1 MTVLADTSAW
11 VEYLRATGS
20 STDHALEAAIG
31 TQDVIT
37 CDPVV
42 LEILAGA
49 RDDAEERLY
58 ESLLAG
64 ARRHEP
70 TMSFHDPVSAAALHR
85 TCRRSGETVRSMLD
99 CQIAAIAIRLGV
111 PVLHR
116 DRDFDVLAR
125 HTALEVTT

>member
-11 VEYLRATGS
+11 IEYLRATGS
-20 STDHALEAAIG
+20 PTHLALRSAVRAG
-31 TQDVIT
+31 DVVT

-42 LEILAGA
+42 LEVLAGVRQDDETHRYA
-49 RDDAEERLY
+49 R
-58 ESLLAG
+58 LLAG
-64 ARRHEP
+64 ADHEAAVP
-70 TMSFHDPVSAAALHR
+70 FQDAAAGARLYR
-85 TCRRSGETVRSMLD
+85 ACRRAGETVRSLVD

-125 HTALEVTT
+125 HTPLEVTT